1 MSDNQ
6 DKKNKKG
13 KDTKDTP
20 GEKKQ
25 STKTNNSKDVLV
37 IKEKVSLLSNDSNIE
52 YAFARGGGAPLWS
65 QRTHRVL
72 GYPDHLQRR
81 VLQMT
86 YP

>member
-1 MSDNQ
+1 MSEKKEKN
-6 DKKNKKG
+6 DKKPKDNKETS
-13 KDTKDTP
+13 D
-20 GEKKQ
+20 KKQ
-25 STKTNNSKDVLV
+25 STKSGNSKDPLT
-37 IKEKVSLLSNDSNIE
+37 IKEKVSLLTSDSSIE
-52 YAFARGGGAPLWS
+52 YAFARGGGASLWN